1 MNLEMKKLAFAL
13 ICITSASTAMAAAPT
28 NTPPTTKPGTS
39 ITTLAPPTVTGIKA
53 PVEIF
58 VGDVLDFT
66 VEGTGMCEYSLDIG
80 NGFVGKQKLQ
90 LPVKGSVITQYKVGA
105 DENYHTYTVTVT
117 PAGKCKSDGPITA
130 SIKVKKFA
138 DNTADSPTNPPVVK
152 DKAKPTGGIITFI
165 PATLLGIG
173 PSISTAPS
181 AKLLF
186 NVTGTGSCKFHLTY
200 MKNEPPLVATPMLT
214 FSSAAPKKFPL
225 TLEMPKPTLP
235 GTYTYTAS
243 AIEGCIGSHDT
254 TITVK

>member
-1 MNLEMKKLAFAL
+1 MNFQLKQLAFAL
-13 ICITSASTAMAAAPT
+13 ICITAASAAIAAAPT
-28 NTPPTTKPGTS
+28 NTPPPTRPGTGT
-39 ITTLAPPTVTGIKA
+39 TTLAPPTVTGITVPA
-53 PVEIF
+53 EMF
-58 VGDVLDFT
+58 VGEVLNYT
-66 VEGTGMCEYSLDIG
+66 VEGSGLCEYSLDIG
-80 NGFVGKQKLQ
+80 NGFVGKDKFQ
-90 LPVKGSVITQYKVGA
+90 LPVKGGVITQYKVGA
-105 DENYHTYTVTVT
+105 DENYHIYTVTVT
-117 PAGKCKSDGPITA
+117 PTGKCKSDGPITA

-138 DNTADSPTNPPVVK
+138 DNTADSPTNPPAVK
-152 DKAKPTGGIITFI
+152 DKAKPTGGVTTFV

-200 MKNEPPLVATPMLT
+200 MKNETPLVATPMLT

-254 TITVK
+254 TTTVK

>member
-1 MNLEMKKLAFAL
+1 MKKLAFAL
-13 ICITSASTAMAAAPT
+13 ICITSASTAIAAAPT

-39 ITTLAPPTVTGIKA
+39 IPTLAPPTITGIKA
-53 PVEIF
+53 PAEMF
-58 VGDVLDFT
+58 VGDVLDYT
-66 VEGTGMCEYSLDIG
+66 VEGTGLCEYSLDIG
-80 NGFVGKQKLQ
+80 NGFVGKQKFQ
-90 LPVKGSVITQYKVGA
+90 LPVKGSIITQYKVGA

-117 PAGKCKSDGPITA
+117 PTGKCKSDGPITA
-130 SIKVKKFA
+130 SIKVKKIA
-138 DNTADSPTNPPVVK
+138 DNTADSPTNPPAVK
-152 DKAKPTGGIITFI
+152 GKVMPTGGVTV

-186 NVTGTGSCKFHLTY
+186 TVTGTGSCKFHLTY

>member
-1 MNLEMKKLAFAL
+1 MNFQLKQLAFAL
-13 ICITSASTAMAAAPT
+13 ICITAASAAIAAAPT
-28 NTPPTTKPGTS
+28 NTPPPTRPGTGT
-39 ITTLAPPTVTGIKA
+39 TTLAPPTVTGITVPA
-53 PVEIF
+53 EMF
-58 VGDVLDFT
+58 VGEVLNYT
-66 VEGTGMCEYSLDIG
+66 VEGSGLCEYSLDIG
-80 NGFVGKQKLQ
+80 NGFVGKDKFQ
-90 LPVKGSVITQYKVGA
+90 LPVKGGVITQYKVGA
-105 DENYHTYTVTVT
+105 DENYHIYTVTVT
-117 PAGKCKSDGPITA
+117 PTGKCKSDGPITA

-138 DNTADSPTNPPVVK
+138 DNTADSPTNPPAVK
-152 DKAKPTGGIITFI
+152 DKVKPTGGVTTFV

-214 FSSAAPKKFPL
+214 FSSASPKKFPL